1 MKYEQSLARNF
12 LSPASFLGQGI
23 VVARK
28 RSRSEWSG
36 SGTTD
41 SPVFLRSKKCP
52 KHKSRL
58 IQTKNHRIEIINED
72 GKEEIRVETAQGQMR
87 AILSKKGIELVNELD
102 GGIEV
107 SGKKINLKGKNVTV
121 VAEKSLSMNSD
132 GPANF
137 KEKGK
142 FTLTSDKDVTLKGK
156 NIKMSGSKGVAAE
169 GKQIAV
175 QDDKVMGFDV
185 HIMVVPSGNGTTT
198 VPLPHP
204 FIGKLAD
211 KLSKDV
217 KIKDKSCATK
227 DSVAKHDDTMHM
239 QQWAIGSWCNAKK
252 QF

>member
-1 MKYEQSLARNF
+1 MNTKQSFDRTIF
-12 LSPASFLGQGI
+12 SPASLYGQGI
-23 VVARK
+23 AAAPLGVLCRAKYGACKTRNCGK
-28 RSRSEWSG
+28 PG
-36 SGTTD
+36 
-41 SPVFLRSKKCP
+41 FLRSKKWPQCGNRTESGGGISLAA
-52 KHKSRL
+52 KKTLS
-58 IQTKNHRIEIINED
+58 IQTEDSLRIRAKGSAGITGD
-72 GKEEIRVETAQGQMR
+72 GEAK
-87 AILSKKGIELVNELD
+87 LS
-102 GGIEV
+102 
-107 SGKKINLKGKNVTV
+107 
-121 VAEKSLSMNSD
+121 
-132 GPANF
+132 
-137 KEKGK
+137 
-142 FTLTSDKDVTLKGK
+142 GK
-156 NIKMSGSKGVAAE
+156 NIKLSGSKGVTAE

-227 DSVAKHDDTMHM
+227 DSVAKHDDTMYM